1 MRFSTFQQTCFHINC
16 PHETLARALERFSAV
31 FIEANVI
38 DVCRN
43 AEILSREIR
52 RVDSELDLESV
63 FAQVEY
69 VTKTFVN
76 PEHPYSKFSRGD
88 LTSLETDPNKKGI
101 NVSECLIRFYQEH
114 YLASK
119 SVLVVVSN
127 QQDLSSIERWVA
139 PFSASLKQ
147 RKKQAAISVAPN
159 YYPGL
164 FLLGKRHKHLIL
176 YQKDETSSIN
186 ESEKL
191 IMQWVLNEDYSGAK
205 RSNAVEIAFVLNQ
218 ILGRRGP
225 GSLYAFMRKRGWI
238 QNRSS
243 TLPLQITVQAN
254 TSGFQILKLEMSL
267 TLDGILNRSRV
278 VAAVYDSIEA
288 LRNPGTDLFVI
299 PREIMAQYATTAKLF
314 GYILAPRPPDAVELV
329 SDSISYGVDTVQSGK
344 WFRFPGTEDLGGLA
358 LNRMRRSV
366 SSALARMSEPDDA
379 LIIVTARSKTIA
391 ISQSGVGN
399 EPIPSLSSSKWKRE
413 NISGASVHFE
423 EMLPL
428 KSKVEQAVLTKII
441 SKEELFPPVYNPF
454 VLTSLQPP
462 RATNNFDESQGDR
475 GTRKTVRRKWTV
487 LKPGLI
493 GLPLPRSPPEA
504 SCRCAFVLQLLSPR
518 PARASAEQ
526 AANAELWRLTF
537 DAAAKD
543 LAELG
548 APGGL
553 AYELRFNKY
562 GLRISCLG
570 LSQTIPSYARRLAN
584 LLVKHQQNLL
594 KGQKILPELIVSSA
608 LADANRA
615 RNLSQTRKGI
625 VVNTLQKSTS
635 FDAALEGIS
644 FLQSCTGAVCFSEGD
659 LTSRETE
666 CLLNDMQIILEDS
679 IGTRNTKDEQNI
691 STIPSVDDLIDSPNW
706 KPRNASPCYVA
717 GVTLMSDACGRIPR

>member
-1 MRFSTFQQTCFHINC
+1 M
-16 PHETLARALERFSAV
+16 
-31 FIEANVI
+31 
-38 DVCRN
+38 
-43 AEILSREIR
+43 
-52 RVDSELDLESV
+52 
-63 FAQVEY
+63 
-69 VTKTFVN
+69 
-76 PEHPYSKFSRGD
+76 
-88 LTSLETDPNKKGI
+88 
-101 NVSECLIRFYQEH
+101 
-114 YLASK
+114 
-119 SVLVVVSN
+119 
-127 QQDLSSIERWVA
+127 
-139 PFSASLKQ
+139 
-147 RKKQAAISVAPN
+147 
-159 YYPGL
+159 
-164 FLLGKRHKHLIL
+164 
-176 YQKDETSSIN
+176 
-186 ESEKL
+186 
-191 IMQWVLNEDYSGAK
+191 
-205 RSNAVEIAFVLNQ
+205 
-218 ILGRRGP
+218 
-225 GSLYAFMRKRGWI
+225 
-238 QNRSS
+238 
-243 TLPLQITVQAN
+243 
-254 TSGFQILKLEMSL
+254 
-267 TLDGILNRSRV
+267 
-278 VAAVYDSIEA
+278 
-288 LRNPGTDLFVI
+288 
-299 PREIMAQYATTAKLF
+299 
-314 GYILAPRPPDAVELV
+314 
-329 SDSISYGVDTVQSGK
+329 
-344 WFRFPGTEDLGGLA
+344 
-358 LNRMRRSV
+358 
-366 SSALARMSEPDDA
+366 
-379 LIIVTARSKTIA
+379 
-391 ISQSGVGN
+391 
-399 EPIPSLSSSKWKRE
+399 
-413 NISGASVHFE
+413 
-423 EMLPL
+423 
-428 KSKVEQAVLTKII
+428 
-441 SKEELFPPVYNPF
+441 
-454 VLTSLQPP
+454 
-462 RATNNFDESQGDR
+462 
-475 GTRKTVRRKWTV
+475 
-487 LKPGLI
+487 
-493 GLPLPRSPPEA
+493 
-504 SCRCAFVLQLLSPR
+504 LQLLSPR